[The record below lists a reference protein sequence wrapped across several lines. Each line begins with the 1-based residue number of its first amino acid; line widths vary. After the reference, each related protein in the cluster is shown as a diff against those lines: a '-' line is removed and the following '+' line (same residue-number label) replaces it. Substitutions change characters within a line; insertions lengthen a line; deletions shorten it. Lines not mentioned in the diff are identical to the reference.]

1 MCSRAFT
8 KKLIAELFVLS
19 SIINHF
25 AIVRECAD
33 SAENHLTS
41 KLRDIA

>member
-1 MCSRAFT
+1 MSSGAFT

-19 SIINHF
+19 SVVNHF
-25 AIVRECAD
+25 AIVRERAD
-33 SAENHLTS
+33 GDENYIAA